1 MATLAVHAVAANWF
15 ADFSGEHGPHMSP
28 EAILTVDAEAS
39 CCVLRSLALIK
50 YTFRRWADL
59 RTQWVEMEATV
70 NQRAAPKCLFEGITM
85 KMNVTKT
92 SMFGILVLAELL
104 GALAHRAA
112 QDHQA
117 PDPNKASLV

>member
-1 MATLAVHAVAANWF
+1 
-15 ADFSGEHGPHMSP
+15 MSP
-28 EAILTVDAEAS
+28 EAILSGDAEGS
-39 CCVLRSLALIK
+39 WCVLTPLALIK

-59 RTQWVEMEATV
+59 RTQWVEMEATI

-104 GALAHRAA
+104 GEQAHRAA

-117 PDPNKASLV
+117 PDPNQGSLV